1 LNLGYPF
8 FLEEKSFLPSRDP
21 EWYFFGPRDRKYPN
35 GCRTNRATRAG
46 YWKSTGKDRSINYQ
60 KRAIGMKKT
69 LVFYQGRAPQGIRSN
84 WVMHEYRIEE
94 SECNNT
100 MGVQVTPSSSS
111 MSVSVKSLCFLLHI
125 LELRVQFRV
134 LKSGQ
139 SCSNHTL
146 K

>member
-1 LNLGYPF
+1 
-8 FLEEKSFLPSRDP
+8 
-21 EWYFFGPRDRKYPN
+21 
-35 GCRTNRATRAG
+35 
-46 YWKSTGKDRSINYQ
+46 
-60 KRAIGMKKT
+60 MKKT

-111 MSVSVKSLCFLLHI
+111 MSVSVKTIAFLAAFI
-125 LELRVQFRV
+125 ELRVQFRE